1 MLRAMCVEYGEMTKN
16 ASVFANSTTES
27 IFTFRIRDGE
37 VLRTLT
43 DQLWFW
49 SDEWQA
55 GERNVDKYIREGN
68 VQEFDSMDEFLRTLS
83 E

>member
-27 IFTFRIRDGE
+27 TFSFILRDGE
-37 VLRTLT
+37 IFRTLA
-43 DQLWFW
+43 DQFWFW

-55 GERNVDKYIREGN
+55 GERRVDEYIHERN
-68 VQEFDSMDEFLRTLS
+68 VQGFDTMEEFLRTLRG
-83 E
+83 